1 MLDQVFGYEI
11 NEGKY
16 RVQKTEAKF
25 VRSLFEDVIDGKSL
39 TSIANAFNQQG
50 VRPRKNHAKWHHG
63 TIAKMIR
70 NPRYCGE
77 LGYPKIINQS
87 QQERAIRSLESNT
100 ISKERK
106 KAKKRN
112 QSSPLYNL
120 LKCSSCDC
128 NLCLY
133 ENEKLDYWRCA
144 KDAGHQSC
152 EVIHTWSGIAND
164 DICAV
169 ILETINEMIGD
180 PEMIVNQGQLRAN
193 LLEIVKVE
201 NEIKKRIQSNDEDTV
216 EIEALLIE
224 KNRLLYAQYDADY
237 VAETER
243 LKERVK
249 KFPQQNNLTKEIVQA
264 LIKEIRIDQEGQVII
279 HLLNHQ
285 SIEKRVTILRKNAYA

>member
-11 NEGKY
+11 YEGKY

-25 VRSLFEDVIDGKSL
+25 VRLLFEDVIDGKSL

-87 QQERAIRSLESNT
+87 QQESAIRSLESRT
-100 ISKERK
+100 ISKDRK
-106 KAKKRN
+106 EAKKRN

-133 ENEKLDYWRCA
+133 EKEHLAYWRCA
-144 KDAGHQSC
+144 QDAGHQRCKS
-152 EVIHTWSGIAND
+152 VHAWSGIADD

-169 ILETINEMIGD
+169 ILETINEMIND
-180 PEMIVNQGQLRAN
+180 PDMIENQGQFRAN
-193 LLEIVKVE
+193 LLGIVKVE
-201 NEIKKRIQSNDEDTV
+201 NEIKKRMQRSDEDTA

-224 KNRLLYAQYDADY
+224 KNRLSYAQYDADY
-237 VAETER
+237 IAETER

-249 KFPQQNNLTKEIVQA
+249 KLPRQNELTKEIVQA

-285 SIEKRVTILRKNAYA
+285 SIEKRVTVMRKNAYA